1 MEDET
6 GKSDIEET
14 RMRACN
20 LLCKVFLQRLPQ
32 LSSLSTFTD
41 LWIGILDTM
50 DKYMHIEASELLVR
64 DWTWILLTI
73 HVYLNRTFMHVHVFN
88 SMTLSIIYVA

>member
-1 MEDET
+1 MEEE

-32 LSSLSTFTD
+32 LSSLNTFSE
-41 LWIGILDTM
+41 LWVGILDTM

-64 DWTWILLTI
+64 EEGRGRERGEE
-73 HVYLNRTFMHVHVFN
+73 VY
-88 SMTLSIIYVA
+88 